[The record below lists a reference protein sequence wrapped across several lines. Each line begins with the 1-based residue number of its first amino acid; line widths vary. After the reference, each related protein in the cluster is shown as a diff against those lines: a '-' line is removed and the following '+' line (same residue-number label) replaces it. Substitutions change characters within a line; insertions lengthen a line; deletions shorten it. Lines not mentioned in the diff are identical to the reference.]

1 MLTSLRATYFLVQK
15 NLSIFTVG
23 LKHEKG
29 SKFGSRSQQ
38 YAYLHTVYVE
48 KYASLPGEGTP
59 AHVNWGKIWQ
69 GDKKQRKV
77 WIEKRRKGKI
87 FVKRVAV
94 ARQRWQENP
103 GSIVSL
109 CIPRTR
115 TADPL
120 DRKQIVD
127 PLDQWDC
134 VVDWNCRASTG
145 LPPSNLTKALTGHCV
160 ARRSRTC
167 KERNGT
173 GEGNVWSQLA
183 FHIVGTKPS
192 EASHCRHGA

>member
-1 MLTSLRATYFLVQK
+1 MRKEENAALEASSMHIYIRYMLK
-15 NLSIFTVG
+15 NMPPSRERGHQPMSVG
-23 LKHEKG
+23 
-29 SKFGSRSQQ
+29 
-38 YAYLHTVYVE
+38 
-48 KYASLPGEGTP
+48 
-59 AHVNWGKIWQ
+59 GKIWQ
-69 GDKKQRKV
+69 GDKNQRKV

-87 FVKRVAV
+87 LVKRVAV

-103 GSIVSL
+103 SSIVSL

-120 DRKQIVD
+120 DRKQIVN

-145 LPPSNLTKALTGHCV
+145 LAPSNLTKALTRHCI

-192 EASHCRHGA
+192 EVSHCRRGA